1 VAHAALCCTAYAF
14 ISGCIKLNIASLSLN
29 PNTMQKFK
37 IRCSAIGKIMTDPR
51 SKSEPLSETTKTYC
65 RTWLTEKV
73 YDRRIDVTSKQ
84 MDKGNTMEGVAI
96 DFAANI
102 VEPGALWFKNE
113 EKYEDGYMKGTPD
126 LLTDTHVFDIKCP
139 WSFATFPMFET
150 ELPNKEYYWQLQGY
164 MALTGRQSAAILY
177 VLTDAPEHILLDE
190 ARKLS
195 YQRGLG
201 GNTDETIE
209 EVRHLLTYPDVADH
223 LKFKRFDVARD
234 DAAIEKIRER
244 VTLCREYIATLM
256 TKIERVV

>member
-1 VAHAALCCTAYAF
+1 MLPT
-14 ISGCIKLNIASLSLN
+14 
-29 PNTMQKFK
+29 FK

-51 SKSEPLSETTKTYC
+51 SKSEALSETTKTYC

-73 YDRRIDVTSKQ
+73 YNRRIEVTSKQ
-84 MDKGNTMEGVAI
+84 MDKGTTMEGVAI
-96 DFAANI
+96 DFAQSI

-113 EKYEDGYMKGTPD
+113 EKFSDEYMAGTPD
-126 LLTDTHVFDIKCP
+126 LLTAETVFDIKCP
-139 WSFATFPMFET
+139 WSFATFPLFET
-150 ELPNKEYYWQLQGY
+150 ELPNKDYFWQLQGY
-164 MALTGRQSAAILY
+164 MALTGRHSAAVLY

-209 EVRHLLTYPDVADH
+209 EVRHLLTYPDVADS

-234 DAAIEKIRER
+234 DAAIEKIRDR
-244 VTLCREYIATLM
+244 VEACRGYIAELLAGLPLH
-256 TKIERVV
+256 

>member
-1 VAHAALCCTAYAF
+1 MF
-14 ISGCIKLNIASLSLN
+14 D
-29 PNTMQKFK
+29 FK

-51 SKSEPLSETTKTYC
+51 AKSETLSETTKTYC

-113 EKYEDGYMKGTPD
+113 DKFSDEYMAGTPD
-126 LLTDTHVFDIKCP
+126 VLTADTVFDIKCP
-139 WSFATFPMFET
+139 WSFATFPLFEP

-201 GNTDETIE
+201 GDTTETID
-209 EVRHLLTYPDVADH
+209 EVRHLLTYPDVADG
-223 LKFKRFDVARD
+223 LKFKRFDVGRD
-234 DAAIEKIRER
+234 EEAIQKIRDR
-244 VTLCREYIATLM
+244 VSLCREYIQSLLV
-256 TKIERVV
+256 KIENVV

>member
-1 VAHAALCCTAYAF
+1 
-14 ISGCIKLNIASLSLN
+14 
-29 PNTMQKFK
+29 
-37 IRCSAIGKIMTDPR
+37 MTDPR
-51 SKSEPLSETTKTYC
+51 GKSEPISETTKTYC

-73 YDRRIDVTSKQ
+73 YGRRIEVTSKQ
-84 MDKGNTMEGVAI
+84 MDKGNTMENVAI

-113 EKYEDGYMKGTPD
+113 DKFADEYMAGTPD
-126 LLTDTHVFDIKCP
+126 VLTSDMVFDIKCP
-139 WSFATFPMFET
+139 WSFATFPLFED
-150 ELPNKEYYWQLQGY
+150 ELPNKDYFWQLQGY

-177 VLTDAPEHILLDE
+177 VLTDAPEHILNDE

-209 EVRHLLTYPDVADH
+209 EVRHLLTYPDVADG

-234 DAAIEKIRER
+234 EEAIQKIRDR
-244 VTLCREYIATLM
+244 VSLCREFIQSLLV
-256 TKIERVV
+256 KIENVV